1 MCGQNTR
8 EERRNFS
15 RPILCDSKLT
25 SEIQREATIRL
36 EGHEGAWLTG
46 LRQKC
51 RGGRLLR
58 QMSCDL
64 VVSTYW
70 TEPVLQMDH
79 ISNRCTSPPHF
90 ISLITWW
97 AEIPTLT
104 IALGTSMCSCVAME
118 RRMECGPEPIDSRWT
133 EWAQSSTW
141 RVQEEPI
148 HCWSSVHWFMRA

>member
-64 VVSTYW
+64 VVSTYRNLFFRW
-70 TEPVLQMDH
+70 TTFLIGV
-79 ISNRCTSPPHF
+79 PPH
-90 ISLITWW
+90 L
-97 AEIPTLT
+97 TLL
-104 IALGTSMCSCVAME
+104 A
-118 RRMECGPEPIDSRWT
+118 
-133 EWAQSSTW
+133 
-141 RVQEEPI
+141 
-148 HCWSSVHWFMRA
+148 